1 MATKPWDSRLARLI
15 ILPLRP
21 TRVHPNHVTTVGLLT
36 GLTAAGCYARG
47 VPATADMG
55 GALFVLS
62 AILDHAD
69 GELARLTG
77 KTTAFGHA
85 YDRAADLVVKLSLF
99 TAMGVGLRHGPLG
112 GWTVLAGFAAGV
124 ALITIFTLRG
134 ALAQRQGR
142 SALAQPSFAGFE
154 IEDILYL
161 IAPVTWLGGL
171 GAFVLAAGV
180 GAPLFALWVVRQY
193 VRAGRLAAA
202 VTRKAKARHRPAS
215 PA

>member
-1 MATKPWDSRLARLI
+1 MKPWDSRLARLL
-15 ILPLRP
+15 ILPLRT
-21 TRVHPNHVTTVGLLT
+21 TRVHPNHITTVGLIT
-36 GLTAAGCYARG
+36 GLAAAGCYARG
-47 VPATADMG
+47 VADTADMG
-55 GALFVLS
+55 GVLFLLS

-69 GELARLTG
+69 GELARLTA
-77 KTTAFGHA
+77 KVSAFGHA
-85 YDRAADLVVKLSLF
+85 YDRAADLTVKLSLF

-112 GWTVLAGFAAGV
+112 GWAVLAGFAAGV

-134 ALAQRQGR
+134 ALAQRQGP

-171 GAFVLAAGV
+171 GPFVLAAGI
-180 GAPLFALWVVRQY
+180 GAPIFALWVVHQY
-193 VRAGRLAAA
+193 LRAGRPAAA
-202 VTRKAKARHRPAS
+202 VARKAKAGHPPAS